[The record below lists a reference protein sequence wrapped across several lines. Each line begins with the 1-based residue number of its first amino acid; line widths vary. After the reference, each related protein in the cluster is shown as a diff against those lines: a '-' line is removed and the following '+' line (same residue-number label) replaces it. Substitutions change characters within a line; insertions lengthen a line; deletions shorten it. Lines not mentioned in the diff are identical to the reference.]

1 MNIKKVQDYFF
12 NVIGIEI
19 QILPLGNDF
28 LNKLNYQQKKIF
40 QYYKVIINNNDFILI
55 IFDETHFT
63 PNEIKNNVENIK
75 RKLNRKVIIVKNKIN
90 SYDRIRLIKYKIG
103 FIIPNKHLYIPEML
117 IDLRESF
124 DIEKIVREKFTPSTQ
139 FILIFHLLKHN
150 LSGKTLNEVI
160 EIIDNFNKKNN
171 HNLMNYSKMTI
182 NRAFN
187 ELKYFKICNIERK
200 KGMNY
205 LFFPKNKK
213 KLLHKAK
220 KFMIN
225 PISKKIRLYK
235 SSNKLKLKLYSG
247 ITALSKY
254 TLIAPENI
262 KTFAM
267 YKKQFNKER
276 IPNNMEFNEYFN
288 LELWEYNPF
297 SLSLNKKTVDPI
309 SLYFSLKGSKD
320 ERISKS
326 LENLLK
332 NCL

>member
-1 MNIKKVQDYFF
+1 VNIKKVQDYFF

-267 YKKQFNKER
+267 YKKQFNEER

>member
-139 FILIFHLLKHN
+139 FILIFHSLKHN

-160 EIIDNFNKKNN
+160 KIIDNFNKKNN

-247 ITALSKY
+247 ITALSEY